1 MREAVSVGGRLH
13 FKLRVSGVPPTL
25 LARAGEVVQ

>member
-1 MREAVSVGGRLH
+1 MEFWCGTKGIGLGLSD
-13 FKLRVSGVPPTL
+13 VPPTL